1 MKRIF
6 EIELI
11 KLRHGKTTKVIA
23 IIYAAITILSLIILT
38 YLYKSSVDMY
48 QTYGGGEA
56 ENLSNFPPLSFPFVW
71 LIGSV
76 VSSILIIFPAIL
88 AVLNASNEFSSKIHR
103 QHIIDGLSKDEYILS
118 KFFSVLIISLSF
130 TIYTAFLCIIMG
142 LVHNTGAIPQE
153 ILDAMSNHVFRD
165 THPLI
170 WLFGYFLY
178 TLSILSFGLLISFIF
193 KKTGRSI
200 FAFVGYYLVLEWII
214 LAFLVKWKLFLVAKL
229 LPVWSV
235 ANNIFPNT
243 ITGAGINTAEMESNG
258 TLDRLNEKDMLR
270 DLFAFDFT
278 DSLTAIIYIGIY
290 FLLIRW
296 IFSKRDL

>member
-23 IIYAAITILSLIILT
+23 IIYASITILSLILFGSLWDLGHDT
-38 YLYKSSVDMY
+38 YQNFNGITDTDSVP
-48 QTYGGGEA
+48 
-56 ENLSNFPPLSFPFVW
+56 FLSFPFVW
-71 LIGSV
+71 LAGTY
-76 VSSILIIFPAIL
+76 VSSFLIMFPAIL
-88 AVLNASNEFSSKIHR
+88 AILHASNEFSSKIHR

-118 KFFSVLIISLSF
+118 KFFSVLIISLAF
-130 TIYTAFLCIIMG
+130 TIYTALLCIIMG
-142 LVHNTGAIPQE
+142 LMNNVSGIIPQE
-153 ILDAMSNHVFRD
+153 FLDEMSKNIFRD
-165 THPLI
+165 TYPLT

-178 TLSILSFGLLISFIF
+178 TFSILSFGLLLSFIF

-200 FAFVGYYLVLEWII
+200 FAFISYYLVLEWII
-214 LAFLVKWKLFLVAKL
+214 ITFLVKSKLFLVAKL

-243 ITGAGINTAEMESNG
+243 ITGNGLKTVEMESKG
-258 TLDRLNEKDMLR
+258 RLHLWNEEDMKR
-270 DLFAFDFT
+270 DLLAFDFT
-278 DSLTAIIYIGIY
+278 DSLIAIIYIGIY

-296 IFSKRDL
+296 IFFKRDL